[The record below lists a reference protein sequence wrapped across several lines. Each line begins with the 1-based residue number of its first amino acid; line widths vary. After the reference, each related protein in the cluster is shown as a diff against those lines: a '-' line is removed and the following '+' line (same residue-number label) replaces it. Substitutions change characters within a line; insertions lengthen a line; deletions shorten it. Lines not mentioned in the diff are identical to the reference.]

1 MLNRRSELD
10 RTALMMNQFRRR
22 MDRLFDDM
30 DAASEMPDVNWPR
43 AQLLD
48 RGSNIVLYAEV
59 PGLADKDIKITMNQ
73 DVLTLEG
80 ERQVTPPEG
89 YSVHRQERSSV
100 RFARSFTLPFK
111 ADVERVGAIVRD
123 GVLTI
128 TLPKTPESQPR
139 RIAVRTQS

>member
-1 MLNRRSELD
+1 MLNRWSDLD
-10 RTALMMNQFRRR
+10 RTAMMMNQFRRR

-30 DAASEMPDVNWPR
+30 DSVHDTSTASWPR
-43 AQLLD
+43 AHLLD
-48 RGSNIVLYAEV
+48 RGPNILLHADV

-80 ERQVTPPEG
+80 ERRVVAPEG

-100 RFARSFTLPFK
+100 RFARSFTMPCK
-111 ADVERVGAIVRD
+111 IDVERVAATVRD

-139 RIAVRTQS
+139 RIAVNGQS